1 MDHSL
6 PYNSILQIQVETIFL
21 YLLAYLLGSL
31 PTSYLAA
38 RWSKGIDLRKY
49 GSGTVSGSMLFEHT
63 HRWLIVPVGIVDV
76 LKGALPA
83 WLAIQL
89 GLGQPTSVAAGMC
102 AVIGHNWPV
111 YLRFTGGRGISPFL
125 GVMLVLF
132 PWGDLW
138 LLGFLAIGFLL
149 GDSAPWT
156 LVSLTT
162 LPLLIFYLE
171 GSQVLYWM
179 VGIMIAITL
188 IKRLEANRRP
198 LPPPGRERQKVIW
211 LRLAFD
217 RDIPD
222 HKEWIDRKI
231 LAD

>member
-1 MDHSL
+1 MCSRWVWGETDHSL
-6 PYNSILQIQVETIFL
+6 PYNLILQIQMGTIFL
-21 YLLAYLLGSL
+21 YLLAYLLGSI

-49 GSGTVSGSMLFEHT
+49 GSCTASGSMLFEHT

-102 AVIGHNWPV
+102 AVIGHLWPI
-111 YLRFTGGRGISPFL
+111 YLGFTGGRGISPFL

-156 LVSLTT
+156 LASLTT
-162 LPLLIFYLE
+162 LPLLIYYLE
-171 GSQVLYWM
+171 GSQMLY
-179 VGIMIAITL
+179 
-188 IKRLEANRRP
+188 
-198 LPPPGRERQKVIW
+198 
-211 LRLAFD
+211 
-217 RDIPD
+217 
-222 HKEWIDRKI
+222 
-231 LAD
+231 

>member
-6 PYNSILQIQVETIFL
+6 PYNLILQIQMETIFL
-21 YLLAYLLGSL
+21 YLLAYLLGSF
-31 PTSYLAA
+31 PTSYFAA

-102 AVIGHNWPV
+102 AVIGHNWPI
-111 YLRFTGGRGISPFL
+111 YLGFTGGRGISPFL

-132 PWGDLW
+132 TWGDLW

-162 LPLLIFYLE
+162 LPLLILYLE
-171 GSQVLYWM
+171 G
-179 VGIMIAITL
+179 
-188 IKRLEANRRP
+188 KANRRP

-211 LRLAFD
+211 LRLVFD

-222 HKEWIDRKI
+222 HKQWVHRKI
-231 LAD
+231 SAD

>member
-1 MDHSL
+1 M
-6 PYNSILQIQVETIFL
+6 PTILLCLF
-21 YLLAYLLGSL
+21 AYLLGSI

-38 RWSKGIDLRKY
+38 RWTKGIDLRQY

-63 HRWLIVPVGIVDV
+63 HRWLIFPVGIFDV

-83 WLAIQL
+83 WLALQFGL
-89 GLGQPTSVAAGMC
+89 GLPIAVAAGMC
-102 AVIGHNWPV
+102 SVLGHNWPI
-111 YLRFTGGRGISPFL
+111 YLGFTGGRGISPFL

-156 LVSLTT
+156 LASLAT
-162 LPLLIFYLE
+162 LPLLIHFL
-171 GSQVLYWM
+171 GGAPTLYWM
-179 VGIMIAITL
+179 VAAMIVITL

-198 LPPPGRERQKVIW
+198 LPPPGVDRRRIIW
-211 LRLAFD
+211 LRLVFD
-217 RDIPD
+217 RDISD
-222 HKEWIDRKI
+222 HKAWIHRKI
-231 LAD
+231 AED

>member
-1 MDHSL
+1 MDRPSL
-6 PYNSILQIQVETIFL
+6 YNFILRIQMET
-21 YLLAYLLGSL
+21 LLLCLIAYLLGSI

-49 GSGTVSGSMLFEHT
+49 GSGTVSGSMVFEHT

-76 LKGALPA
+76 LKGALPT
-83 WLAIQL
+83 WLALQL
-89 GLGQPTSVAAGMC
+89 GLGQPASVAAGMC

-111 YLRFTGGRGISPFL
+111 YLGFTGGRGLSPFM

-156 LVSLTT
+156 LASLAT
-162 LPLLIFYLE
+162 LPLLIYSQE

-222 HKEWIDRKI
+222 HKEWIHRKI
-231 LAD
+231 STD